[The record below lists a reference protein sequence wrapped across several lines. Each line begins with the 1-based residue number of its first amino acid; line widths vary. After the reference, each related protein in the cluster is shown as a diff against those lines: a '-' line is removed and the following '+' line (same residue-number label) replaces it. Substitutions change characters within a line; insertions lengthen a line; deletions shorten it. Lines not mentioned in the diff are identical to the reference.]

1 MRAFEFER
9 CALSVCV
16 AALLLSACGGS
27 SMPIQASHDALSPTT
42 SKNSK
47 TFTYTHKKQ
56 SFVVP
61 PGVTQLT
68 VVALGGEGDAGPVY
82 YPSADTPGSPGRV
95 YAIIPVHP
103 RQRLDVYVGG
113 SGAHGGFNG
122 GGTGVNRGG
131 GASDV
136 RLHGG
141 ALTDRII
148 VAAGGGGAGEAIYTY
163 GTAYGGKGG
172 GLAGQSGGGG
182 GSSDCGAGGTGA
194 TQTDGGSGGA
204 GGARSSRS
212 AYNGQPGG
220 DGTLGIGG
228 SGGQGASSG
237 SVAGGG
243 GGGGG
248 YYGGGGGGGGG
259 YVNYYSRYESSL
271 GGGGGGGSS
280 YVEPSAIKSR
290 TWTGW
295 KKAPGDGLVVLSW

>member
-1 MRAFEFER
+1 
-9 CALSVCV
+9 
-16 AALLLSACGGS
+16 
-27 SMPIQASHDALSPTT
+27 MPIQASHDVLRPTT
-42 SKNSK
+42 SKNTR
-47 TFTYTHKKQ
+47 TFRYTHKRQ

-61 PGVTQLT
+61 AGVTQLT
-68 VVALGGEGDAGPVY
+68 VVALGGEGGAAPVY
-82 YPSADTPGSPGRV
+82 YPSTDAPGFPGRV

-103 RQRLDVYVGG
+103 SQRLYVYVGG

-122 GGTGVNRGG
+122 GGTGVNPGG

-136 RLHGG
+136 RLRGG
-141 ALTDRII
+141 ARTDRII
-148 VAAGGGGAGEAIYTY
+148 VAAGGGGAGQAIYTY

-182 GSSDCGAGGTGA
+182 GSSDCGGGGAGA
-194 TQTDGGSGGA
+194 TQTNGGAGGA

-212 AYNGQPGG
+212 AYHGQPGG

-228 SGGQGASSG
+228 SGGEGASSG
-237 SVAGGG
+237 SGGG

-248 YYGGGGGGGGG
+248 YYGGGGGGGAG
-259 YVNYYSRYESSL
+259 YINYYTRYESGQ

-280 YVEPSAIKSR
+280 YVEPSAIKYR

-295 KKAPGDGLVVLSW
+295 KKAPGDGLVVFSW